1 MRNPILARFG
11 LAFVLALSAVFFST
25 AALADKATETSAKA
39 LQKKAMEEDY
49 LATDFSKAADKLNK
63 AISAC
68 GSDKCSANVRALLKR
83 DLGVV
88 DIGGQLDKDAGM
100 AAFVDAIKLDSSI
113 ELDPDLKTKDLEA
126 AWAAAKK
133 KAGGGGG
140 KTPPPDTNGGGE
152 PSGDFNHSP
161 ALEQAIRTPV
171 PIYAEYTGSET
182 LVRVV
187 AKYKAFGMTEFKQL
201 ELKKIGNGWGAQ
213 VPCTD
218 VLQGDLQY
226 YLQGF
231 NAQSDPVATGGDRN
245 HPYVVKIKNKID
257 GDPPHLPDQPPP
269 TQCAD
274 TGDCPPGFPCAKPGG
289 GTGNGEASGG
299 TKGKGEDCEENSEC
313 KSNECKD
320 SVCTAPPEDDATKFP
335 RIWIGVTG
343 ALDLSFISSD
353 QDVCLLDKNGLPVN
367 SSGYY
372 CTNSDGSNYPKRSY
386 DGDKTGA
393 QNSLLTPGKAGSVNG
408 GTVISNIRVNL
419 AFDYALTRNALVGA
433 RLGLVLGRYPGSAYG
448 QDGGT
453 TIPIQAE
460 GRFTY
465 LFLPGGVTALVN
477 PYAFVAVGASEYD
490 GEVDVPVT
498 ESGTPGTKNVQAWK
512 VAGPLY
518 GGIGGGVR
526 VAFPMG
532 KTKKTYIAAMIAP
545 KLIYALGNGGLFNIE
560 PEAGVQ
566 LGF

>member
-1 MRNPILARFG
+1 MG
-11 LAFVLALSAVFFST
+11 LALAIALSAVFLSSVAF
-25 AALADKATETSAKA
+25 ADKATETSAKA
-39 LQKKAMEEDY
+39 LQKKAMDEDY
-49 LATDFSKAADKLNK
+49 LATDFAKAQEKLNK
-63 AISAC
+63 AISMC
-68 GSDKCSANVRALLKR
+68 GTDKCSANLRALLKR

-100 AAFVDAIKLDSSI
+100 AAFVDAQKLDSSVA
-113 ELDPDLKTKDLEA
+113 LDPDLKTKDLEA
-126 AWAAAKK
+126 AWDAAKK

-140 KTPPPDTNGGGE
+140 GGGTTPTSGGGGGE

-161 ALEQAIRTPV
+161 ATEQAIRTPL

-182 LVRVV
+182 LVRVI

-201 ELKKIGNGWGAQ
+201 ELKKIGNGWGGQ

-218 VLQGDLQY
+218 VQQGDLQY

-245 HPYVVKIKNKID
+245 HPYVVKIKNKIE
-257 GDPPHLPDQPPP
+257 GEAPHLPDQPPP

-274 TGDCPPGFPCAKPGG
+274 TGDCPPGFPCAKGGG
-289 GTGNGEASGG
+289 GTTGGGEQS
-299 TKGKGEDCEENSEC
+299 TLKDKGEDCEEGNEC
-313 KSNECKD
+313 KSGECKEGM
-320 SVCTAPPEDDATKFP
+320 CTAPPEEDKTKFP
-335 RIWIGVTG
+335 RIWVGVTG
-343 ALDLSFISSD
+343 AVDLSFVSSD
-353 QDVCLLDKNGLPVN
+353 QDVCLLDKGGLPVN

-372 CTNSDGSNYPKRSY
+372 CTNSDGSNYPLRSY

-408 GTVISNIRVNL
+408 GTVIGNIRVNL
-419 AFDYALTRNALVGA
+419 AFDYAITRNALAGV

-453 TIPIQAE
+453 TIPVQGEA
-460 GRFTY
+460 RFTY
-465 LFLPGGVTALVN
+465 LFLPGGVTALFT
-477 PYAFVAVGASEYD
+477 PYAFAAVGASEYD

-498 ESGTPGTKNVQAWK
+498 ESGTPGTKTVQAWK
-512 VAGPLY
+512 IAGPLY
-518 GGIGGGVR
+518 GGIGAGVR
-526 VAFPMG
+526 AAFPLG
-532 KTKKTYIAAMIAP
+532 KTKKTYMAVMLAP